1 MMHLKKTIITWYNI
15 IKEQFPIIFMET
27 MGFLTYLMLRL
38 LILYAH
44 VLVLA
49 VLVLQLVAMLL
60 LTIGCLPLLI
70 LSWVHSNLT
79 YSGEKTHQDFASNIG
94 KPVVAKLR
102 KVAEKFGYTFSIYK
116 TKSILHGLGQVRNR
130 TFYFFWKGDKVP
142 KFEFIKRKEHERKL
156 MRPLDQ

>member
-1 MMHLKKTIITWYNI
+1 MHLKKTIITWYNI
-15 IKEQFPIIFMET
+15 IKEQFPIIFMEI

-44 VLVLA
+44 VLVLV

-79 YSGEKTHQDFASNIG
+79 YSGEKTHQDLLRTSENQLLQNLE
-94 KPVVAKLR
+94 KLQQ
-102 KVAEKFGYTFSIYK
+102 V
-116 TKSILHGLGQVRNR
+116 LGTLSQ
-130 TFYFFWKGDKVP
+130 Y
-142 KFEFIKRKEHERKL
+142 IKRSL
-156 MRPLDQ
+156 SFMD